1 MFNERLLPS
10 DILSV
15 GLLLIGIVSFVLTAE
30 SINPFLRPRFSVAR
44 RLHRRGNVLLFAFT
58 VTACAVALFA
68 PRSTGGQ
75 LAIVTIALACAV
87 AVGAP
92 LLSWLYSRGGGLTVL
107 RPDAGGRSESRSGP
121 PARLSATTSG
131 PSRLRAPL
139 PRLARPPRP
148 AGRAEP
154 GPGTRSGR
162 EPTALA
168 PLGHHHEDAD
178 GDSLVAAHDREGG
191 RKALFMD
198 TDLDMT
204 IAEADFRDSDD
215 TLSLLMDSELD
226 ENEAE
231 PEVGRR
237 TASGRRP
244 VSAGGRPEEGPDSE
258 VRSSEHGAPA
268 AVTDEPDTVAVREA
282 LDRCQRDLQ
291 RAEQRCAE
299 FELRVRGK
307 DIALDELGEQCEQ
320 YREIARGALDKADKA
335 IRKQREF
342 RLLLQQERALRERKD
357 AADKGSVAALSRDE
371 A

>member
-168 PLGHHHEDAD
+168 PLGHHEDVD

-215 TLSLLMDSELD
+215 TLSLLMNSELD

-268 AVTDEPDTVAVREA
+268 AVTDEPDTVAVGFTFDEVLVR
-282 LDRCQRDLQ
+282 RT
-291 RAEQRCAE
+291 RATLRMAE
-299 FELRVRGK
+299 FGFFGVVVYTRVQTPRFCGQACRAGTLDFSFLRWRG
-307 DIALDELGEQCEQ
+307 
-320 YREIARGALDKADKA
+320 
-335 IRKQREF
+335 
-342 RLLLQQERALRERKD
+342 LRT
-357 AADKGSVAALSRDE
+357 S
-371 A
+371 